1 MLYGQLFL
9 LKNLPPCLRNKH
21 ATSWDAGAE
30 IGPGRFVF
38 LHYNLWVLC
47 FIVAIHKAGTMHC
60 LKHTFFKNAVQMKA
74 KICVHLFTH
83 TDNVYVCVYI
93 SICRQSWLA
102 KISTQKHTCNISA
115 EANGVRIQP
124 LGHYFKLQNSFHAEN
139 KNKQTNKTPSHHGTF
154 KKYFPRAKWL
164 FPLPHKLAAK
174 SGTVLKTSHACRIR
188 YKICRK
194 AGTYFLTTVCSSHIS
209 QLLSSLM

>member
-1 MLYGQLFL
+1 MCMCVYTYLYAD
-9 LKNLPPCLRNKH
+9 KVNLPKSQHRSTH
-21 ATSWDAGAE
+21 VTSQ
-30 IGPGRFVF
+30 
-38 LHYNLWVLC
+38 
-47 FIVAIHKAGTMHC
+47 
-60 LKHTFFKNAVQMKA
+60 LKLM
-74 KICVHLFTH
+74 
-83 TDNVYVCVYI
+83 
-93 SICRQSWLA
+93 
-102 KISTQKHTCNISA
+102 
-115 EANGVRIQP
+115 GVRIQP

>member
-1 MLYGQLFL
+1 
-9 LKNLPPCLRNKH
+9 
-21 ATSWDAGAE
+21 
-30 IGPGRFVF
+30 
-38 LHYNLWVLC
+38 
-47 FIVAIHKAGTMHC
+47 MHC

-74 KICVHLFTH
+74 EICVHLCKH
-83 TDNVYVCVYI
+83 RDNVYVCVYT
-93 SICRQSWLA
+93 SPCRQRELA
-102 KISTQKHTCNISA
+102 KISTQKHTRPTAA
-115 EANGVRIQP
+115 EADEAQFSLWTSNFNCKTHFMQE
-124 LGHYFKLQNSFHAEN
+124 S

-174 SGTVLKTSHACRIR
+174 SGTALKTSHACRIR

>member
-1 MLYGQLFL
+1 MCLCVYTYPYAD
-9 LKNLPPCLRNKH
+9 KVNLPKSQPRSAHVTSQLKLRE
-21 ATSWDAGAE
+21 SE
-30 IGPGRFVF
+30 FS
-38 LHYNLWVLC
+38 LW
-47 FIVAIHKAGTMHC
+47 AIILNCK
-60 LKHTFFKNAVQMKA
+60 
-74 KICVHLFTH
+74 TH
-83 TDNVYVCVYI
+83 FM
-93 SICRQSWLA
+93 Q
-102 KISTQKHTCNISA
+102 
-115 EANGVRIQP
+115 
-124 LGHYFKLQNSFHAEN
+124 EN
-139 KNKQTNKTPSHHGTF
+139 KNKQTNKPPSHHGTF